1 MKRPSFQFY
10 PADWRKDMALQSCS
24 VAARGLWVDMLCIA
38 HECEPYGHLT
48 VNGRPMTPAQIGRH
62 TGLTERECSRLVAEL
77 EDSGV
82 LSRTDE
88 GAIFS
93 RRMVRDE
100 DIRQRRAEGGKAGSE
115 HGAKGAEHGA
125 KGGRPRKDTG
135 DKKPPLEPPPS
146 SSSSSSSSSSPSG
159 KNASPDG
166 EDAAGAAGAPP
177 ADPPPPP
184 ATPAPP
190 PPKTAEELTRT
201 ELWRA
206 GKSLLREQD
215 MPEAQC
221 GTFVGKLV
229 KDYGEAIVVEAVR
242 SAVVQRPADA
252 ATWLVGACKAAK
264 GGAGKPG
271 QLTGDQQ
278 VAASLAKAQ
287 RVAAMGPLN
296 GAPRPAAPPTELIDD

>member
-1 MKRPSFQFY
+1 MKRPAFQFY

-62 TGLTERECSRLVAEL
+62 TGLTERECIKLVAEL

-125 KGGRPRKDTG
+125 KGGRPRKETG

-146 SSSSSSSSSSPSG
+146 SSSSPSG
-159 KNASPDG
+159 KPSVPDG
-166 EDAAGAAGAPP
+166 TGA
-177 ADPPPPP
+177 
-184 ATPAPP
+184 TAPP
-190 PPKTAEELTRT
+190 PTDRDVVFAAGVAMLTAANVSDKNARSFLAMQCKAHGEAVVRAALDRCAEE
-201 ELWRA
+201 
-206 GKSLLREQD
+206 
-215 MPEAQC
+215 
-221 GTFVGKLV
+221 
-229 KDYGEAIVVEAVR
+229 
-242 SAVVQRPADA
+242 RPIEPI
-252 ATWLVGACKAAK
+252 TWLQAALK
-264 GGAGKPG
+264 GKPAG
-271 QLTGDQQ
+271 PVKSKFIADREA
-278 VAASLAKAQ
+278 AASRWFGTASLPGIGGDVIDAEEAHHGAAQ
-287 RVAAMGPLN
+287 AIR
-296 GAPRPAAPPTELIDD
+296 